1 MVSTGVINIDKPEG
15 LTSMDVVRRIRK
27 ITNVRRVG
35 HGGTLDPFAS
45 GVLPVAIGNAT
56 RLLEY
61 MLNGDKAYYAE
72 IELGK
77 STDTYDRSGKQ
88 LSLIHI

>member
-61 MLNGDKAYYAE
+61 MLNGDNAYYAE
-72 IELGK
+72 IEVG
-77 STDTYDRSGKQ
+77 
-88 LSLIHI
+88 